1 MADELAPRV
10 ATHTVSFLINSLGG
24 FMQERDKTNG
34 QGIQELMA
42 GEQKDSKNNKFF
54 NRFKR
59 K

>member
-1 MADELAPRV
+1 MADDLAPRV
-10 ATHTVSFLINSLGG
+10 ATHAVSFLINSLGG

-34 QGIQELMA
+34 KGIQELMA
-42 GEQKDSKNNKFF
+42 GEQKDPKKNRFF